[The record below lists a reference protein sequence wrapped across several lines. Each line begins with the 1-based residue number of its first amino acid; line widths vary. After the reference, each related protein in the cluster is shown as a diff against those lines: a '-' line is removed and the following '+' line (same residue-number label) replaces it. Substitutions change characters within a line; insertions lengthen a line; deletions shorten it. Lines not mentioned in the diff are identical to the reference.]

1 MRPLFILYFIS
12 CATFLTG
19 CVVEENLNVSP
30 HEFADIV
37 KNNPDIQI
45 IDVRTP
51 QEWKEGKVTSAKCI
65 DYFDPDILEKIESL
79 DRDKPVLLYC
89 ATGGRSSE
97 IAELLKEYGF
107 KKIYNLR
114 GGYKD
119 LLKEGLH

>member
-51 QEWKEGKVTSAKCI
+51 QEWKEGK
-65 DYFDPDILEKIESL
+65 
-79 DRDKPVLLYC
+79 
-89 ATGGRSSE
+89 
-97 IAELLKEYGF
+97 
-107 KKIYNLR
+107 
-114 GGYKD
+114 
-119 LLKEGLH
+119 